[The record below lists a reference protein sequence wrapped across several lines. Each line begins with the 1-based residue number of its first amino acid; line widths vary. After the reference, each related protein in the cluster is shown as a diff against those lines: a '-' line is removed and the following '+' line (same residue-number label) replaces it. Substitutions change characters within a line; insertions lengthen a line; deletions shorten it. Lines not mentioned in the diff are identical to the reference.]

1 MVTCEASDMLCCLQ
15 EDISCIELLHA
26 HDRTTL
32 CNYSPRETVGNG
44 NCFYRADS
52 LALFGDQ
59 SHHAYLRLKM
69 AFKIIDNAASY
80 TPDSASFVLRYAPV
94 LCPEYKEL
102 LYGTLTDGSY
112 AELVHFFALSCR
124 PTVPEMSPKRPLLS
138 PERHVAQ
145 TSCRPSDCTPHSS
158 HRTLGAIELARQHD
172 ELASSYN
179 P

>member
-1 MVTCEASDMLCCLQ
+1 MAYSYMVTCEASDMLCCLQ

-69 AFKIIDNAASY
+69 AFKIIDNATSF
-80 TPDSASFVLRYAPV
+80 TPDSASFVLRNAPV
-94 LCPEYKEL
+94 LCPEYK
-102 LYGTLTDGSY
+102 DGSH
-112 AELVHFFALSCR
+112 AELVHFFARSCR
-124 PTVPEMSPKRPLLS
+124 PTVPEMSPKSPLLS

-145 TSCRPSDCTPHSS
+145 TSCRPTDCTPHSS